1 MQLQLGASQ
10 QALLELQ
17 RLQAESQAKRQ
28 EVASLEASRDAQ
40 AAALAELA
48 RQRDEEAT
56 RRYFRRSQKSAYDHG
71 RSRHAMLSEWAC
83 VAQPSIA
90 LLQRGP
96 TAAGRS

>member
-1 MQLQLGASQ
+1 MLYILAHINLIFVQLQLGASL

-17 RLQAESQAKRQ
+17 RLQAESQPKRQ

-56 RRYFRRSQKSAYDHG
+56 RRCFTGHRKYF
-71 RSRHAMLSEWAC
+71 
-83 VAQPSIA
+83 
-90 LLQRGP
+90 
-96 TAAGRS
+96 

>member
-1 MQLQLGASQ
+1 LAFTHLLFVQLQLGASL
-10 QALLELQ
+10 QALLEVQ

-56 RRYFRRSQKSAYDHG
+56 RRYFRSHRKVLMIMGALNMQCC
-71 RSRHAMLSEWAC
+71 LSGHVW
-83 VAQPSIA
+83 PSPA
-90 LLQRGP
+90 LH
-96 TAAGRS
+96 